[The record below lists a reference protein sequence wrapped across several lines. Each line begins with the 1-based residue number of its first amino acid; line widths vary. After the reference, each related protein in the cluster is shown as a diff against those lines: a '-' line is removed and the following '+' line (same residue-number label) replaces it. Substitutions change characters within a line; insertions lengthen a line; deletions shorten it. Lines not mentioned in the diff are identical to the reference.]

1 MRVKRGVAS
10 RAKHNKLKAST
21 KGMLKVRRSSVKK
34 AKEALL
40 KAWSYQYRDRRNKK
54 RDFRALWITRIGN
67 AAKLNGVSYSKFI
80 AALKAKNVELDRKVL
95 AEIAATKPTV
105 FTKIVEKV
113 K

>member
-10 RAKHNKLKAST
+10 RAKHNKLKAAT
-21 KGMLKVRRSSVKK
+21 KGMIKVRRSSVKK

>member
-1 MRVKRGVAS
+1 MRVKRGVTS
-10 RAKHNKLKAST
+10 HAKHKKVMAET
-21 KGMLKVRRSSVKK
+21 KGMIKVRRSSIKK

-67 AAKLNGVSYSKFI
+67 AAKLNGISYSRFMS
-80 AALKAKNVELDRKVL
+80 ALKGKNVELDRKVL
-95 AEIAATKPTV
+95 AEIATTKPEV
-105 FTKIVEKV
+105 FKAIVEKV

>member
-67 AAKLNGVSYSKFI
+67 AAKLFDLIQRFLLLVQQ
-80 AALKAKNVELDRKVL
+80 
-95 AEIAATKPTV
+95 
-105 FTKIVEKV
+105 
-113 K
+113 

>member
-1 MRVKRGVAS
+1 MRVKRGTTT
-10 RAKHNKLKAST
+10 RAKHNKLKAQT
-21 KGMLKVRRSSVKK
+21 KGMIKVRRASVKK

-40 KAWSYQYRDRRNKK
+40 KAWSYQYRDRRNRK

-67 AAKLNGVSYSKFI
+67 AAKLNGMSYSKFV

-95 AEIAATKPTV
+95 AEIAATKPSV
-105 FTKIVEKV
+105 FAKIVDKV